1 MLLSTQ
7 NVFNLLTSVYIIFSS
22 CWLFSRESHYQSIL
36 LKSKKI
42 EAELLIVK
50 AELLKFKQE
59 EATVLLESENFYM
72 GCIIAILLL
81 GSLSFMLY
89 FQSNNADYLLK
100 LPENQQIQI
109 SNSNEFENLTQLFNQ
124 VSNESSEKFTDLSV
138 TVNKLENT
146 INNFFLLLTEK
157 TGKDKQILP
166 ILELINQSEIQ
177 SLMLDVSNNLTLL
190 GSTIN

>member
-50 AELLKFKQE
+50 TELLKFKQE